1 MKSTRLILTATV
13 IALSSF
19 IFGPEPK
26 ADIIILQSGDIVPGK
41 IIGSNRDGLDIVQ
54 SGSTNKEHWSVK
66 MINKVWLEKD
76 VPKSDRIPSWVKILS
91 QLTTNRWTH
100 NFKQIPATV
109 IDNGVLKD
117 VPYIS
122 FRFNLGEY
130 ELNIYGDLERPACI
144 EIGTVGLLVNNKEA
158 MTNCVNFM
166 ASTLTRPRD
175 KAVFKLLTLTTN
187 DLLRKDGL
195 TFKTILPDEPDCYGG
210 WWVSIYDDKALGS
223 ARASAEELARI
234 TQPKQMPKVVIP
246 TAAQVPTYYWSE
258 SDISINSRHSASDS
272 CHGGAVYVNDYY
284 RANGTYFDEHT
295 RRSSAS
301 SVSLMARAGETG
313 P

>member
-1 MKSTRLILTATV
+1 MKSTKLILTATV
-13 IALSSF
+13 IALSGF

-41 IIGSNRDGLDIVQ
+41 IFGSNRDGLDIMQ

-66 MINKVWLEKD
+66 MIDKVRLERD
-76 VPKSDRIPSWVKILS
+76 VPKNNRIPSWVKVLS
-91 QLTTNRWTH
+91 QLTTNQWTH

-109 IDNGVLKD
+109 IDKGILKD

-122 FRFNLGEY
+122 FRFNWGEY

-144 EIGTVGLLVNNKEA
+144 EIGTLGLLVRNKEA

-166 ASTLTRPRD
+166 ASTLTRSRD
-175 KAVFKLLTLTTN
+175 KAVFKLLTLSTK
-187 DLLRKDGL
+187 DLLKKDGL
-195 TFKTILPDEPDCYGG
+195 TFKTILPDEPDSYGG
-210 WWVSIYDDKALGS
+210 WWVSVYDEKALSS
-223 ARASAEELARI
+223 ARASAEDLARI

-246 TAAQVPTYYWSE
+246 IAAQVPNYYWSE
-258 SDISINSRHSASDS
+258 SDISSNSRHSAADS

-284 RANGTYFDEHT
+284 RTNGTYFDEHI
-295 RRSSAS
+295 RRSPAS
-301 SVSLMARAGETG
+301 SVSLMARTG
-313 P
+313 KTGQ